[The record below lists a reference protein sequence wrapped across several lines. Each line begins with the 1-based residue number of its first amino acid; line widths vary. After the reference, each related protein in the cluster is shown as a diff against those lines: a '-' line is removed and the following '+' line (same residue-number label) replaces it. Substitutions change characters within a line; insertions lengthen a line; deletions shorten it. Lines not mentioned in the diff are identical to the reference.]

1 MATKKPIT
9 MGKNLAGPSI
19 ELTSEL
25 SNLFDDFKTKFS
37 SLLTMNLANTPLRK
51 RKNVKIIKA
60 IIISEIFIPETP
72 LFQTSKNR
80 FLKFSKTFI

>member
-1 MATKKPIT
+1 MATKKPMTI
-9 MGKNLAGPSI
+9 GKNLAGPSI

-51 RKNVKIIKA
+51 RKM
-60 IIISEIFIPETP
+60 
-72 LFQTSKNR
+72 
-80 FLKFSKTFI
+80 

>member
-1 MATKKPIT
+1 MLNKGLTKIRIYLKKI
-9 MGKNLAGPSI
+9 
-19 ELTSEL
+19 
-25 SNLFDDFKTKFS
+25 NLFDDFKTKFS